1 MSKCGVISGPY
12 FSVLGLNRE
21 ICGVNIWIQS
31 EYRKIRTRND
41 SVLGHFIRSAV
52 SSLKLIKRGFSVE
65 GKIYEMKTF
74 IYDLYEIK
82 TIMQHDNK
90 HKNIG

>member
-1 MSKCGVISGPY
+1 MTPY
-12 FSVLGLNRE
+12 LDTLYAVLFP
-21 ICGVNIWIQS
+21 C
-31 EYRKIRTRND
+31 
-41 SVLGHFIRSAV
+41 V